1 MKHYLTGLLL
11 LALLAQ
17 IPIALAA
24 ETSFIKTSVVEAY
37 VELHTGPGRGYP
49 IFYIAERGEKIEL
62 LKQRTSWIKVRTQ
75 RGKEGWVKLDS
86 IAKTVDSH
94 GQTLALNLPQLEAF
108 SHRKWE
114 MGFMLGDFGGSDV
127 ISGYTGYHFTQNLSM
142 ELALSENF
150 GDFSSGQMA
159 TISILH
165 QPFPEWR
172 YSPFVSLG
180 GGVRKTN
187 PRSTLV
193 QTEDRTDD
201 VIAVGAGVRVYLS
214 KRFMLRLQYKN
225 YSVLTSRD
233 DDIEVEEWKIGLS
246 TFF

>member
-94 GQTLALNLPQLEAF
+94 GQTLALNLPQLKAF

-150 GDFSSGQMA
+150 GNFSSGQMA